1 MTDNKYN
8 ELVLDSHRVIKE
20 LEEEIE
26 SLRAEN
32 KRLNRFIKALKLN
45 NSALTLERNQLVDE
59 LDSIKSMS
67 MFEFGNRYCSSES
80 LEADS
85 HAIARSLLGKPMT
98 ESDIAEEKFITEG
111 EAHYTTFAGDD
122 Y

>member
-80 LEADS
+80 LEADG

>member
-80 LEADS
+80 LEADG
-85 HAIARSLLGKPMT
+85 HAFPRSLLGKPMT

>member
-80 LEADS
+80 LEADG
-85 HAIARSLLGKPMT
+85 HAFARSLLGKPMT